1 MCYNDC
7 SFIYSFIHK
16 EENPT
21 TACSFIDSGACYELV
36 EWCKEEEELLDG
48 HRPVAAL
55 VLRPFRPL
63 AVTAVCWPQLQAVAL
78 VAIAQLH
85 ALLTGSHE
93 SMWMD
98 LPRSSLAL
106 DWMES
111 ISLNL
116 IASLNQMSSLI
127 HHHRVADD
135 DTVDASH
142 TGTFSLV
149 QMVVGRLS
157 VRRLVLTTHLADL
170 VNTRPFKGKDLE
182 QIDRERE
189 ASTVSSSDSIISM
202 VLITIIMSSWACW
215 EK

>member
-1 MCYNDC
+1 MD
-7 SFIYSFIHK
+7 STKEGMPTLSLKVIHPSIYRTHSMLQWWFTHSFIHK
-16 EENPT
+16 DENPT

-36 EWCKEEEELLDG
+36 EWCKEEEELSDG
-48 HRPVAAL
+48 HRPVVAL

-85 ALLTGSHE
+85 AFLTGSHE

-116 IASLNQMSSLI
+116 IASLN
-127 HHHRVADD
+127 HYW
-135 DTVDASH
+135 
-142 TGTFSLV
+142 
-149 QMVVGRLS
+149 
-157 VRRLVLTTHLADL
+157 
-170 VNTRPFKGKDLE
+170 
-182 QIDRERE
+182 IDVI
-189 ASTVSSSDSIISM
+189 TYSSSS
-202 VLITIIMSSWACW
+202 SSWWCKCW
-215 EK
+215 CFS